1 MKRKYLLLVMMILS
15 SISYSTGKINFSE
28 QRKIEKSGKTN
39 EENKEKVN
47 AVVVNSE
54 SRSKIVLNDQSNREN
69 MIRENIVSFAKKQ
82 LGKPYFYGASGN
94 QKFDCSSFTQYVYRS
109 IGINVPRVAAEQ
121 ALIKPK
127 LVRGIK
133 KGDLLFFETL
143 EKGRISHVGIYI
155 GNRQFIHA
163 SSKSKKVTV
172 SDFSGFY
179 QEKFRWAVSVI

>member
-28 QRKIEKSGKTN
+28 QRKMEKSGKTN

-82 LGKPYFYGASGN
+82 RSSSLGKRA
-94 QKFDCSSFTQYVYRS
+94 RS
-109 IGINVPRVAAEQ
+109 
-121 ALIKPK
+121 
-127 LVRGIK
+127 
-133 KGDLLFFETL
+133 
-143 EKGRISHVGIYI
+143 
-155 GNRQFIHA
+155 
-163 SSKSKKVTV
+163 
-172 SDFSGFY
+172 
-179 QEKFRWAVSVI
+179 

>member
-1 MKRKYLLLVMMILS
+1 MKRKYLLVMMLLS
-15 SISYSTGKINFSE
+15 SVSYSAGKISFSE
-28 QRKIEKSGKTN
+28 QKKMEKTKKV
-39 EENKEKVN
+39 EEEKVN
-47 AVVVNSE
+47 STINLE
-54 SRSKIVLNDQSNREN
+54 SKFSNNQSNREN
-69 MIRENIVSFAKKQ
+69 IIRENIVNFAKKQ

-94 QKFDCSSFTQYVYRS
+94 QRFDCSSFTQYVYRS

-121 ALIKPK
+121 AQFKPK
-127 LVRGIK
+127 LLKGIK

-179 QEKFRWAVSVI
+179 KEKFRWAVSVL